1 MEFDQKSENLL
12 EEIEDFVNKLQLTT
26 EEIILRQIYPMFFK
40 HKLVQNFLKATVEED
55 NKQEV
60 AEKRVEELFKNL
72 KIDTKSINYVP
83 IKKDQFL
90 VDVKKFLY

>member
-1 MEFDQKSENLL
+1 MLYPKKEEADMEFDKKSENLL

-26 EEIILRQIYPMFFK
+26 EEIILRQIYPKFFK

-60 AEKRVEELFKNL
+60 AEKRVEELFQNL

-83 IKKDQFL
+83 IKKD
-90 VDVKKFLY
+90 